1 MEIEFLCWKCKLNF
15 SPLLRMAIYSLE
27 KVKLVLLT
35 TLVQNFGGV
44 IMGLSVFYICFSFLS
59 FPSRWMES
67 AIIPFVRQF

>member
-1 MEIEFLCWKCKLNF
+1 
-15 SPLLRMAIYSLE
+15 MAIYSLE

-35 TLVQNFGGV
+35 TLMQNFGGA